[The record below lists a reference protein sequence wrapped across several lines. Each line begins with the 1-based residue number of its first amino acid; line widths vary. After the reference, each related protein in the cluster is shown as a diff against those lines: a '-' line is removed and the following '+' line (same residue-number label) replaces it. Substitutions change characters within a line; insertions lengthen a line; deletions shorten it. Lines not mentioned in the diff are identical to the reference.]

1 MRFGHCCRAL
11 LEMESEQLEKLRQ
24 SQLKGL
30 RSCDAKIERWA
41 QFERDYEA
49 LGERLRTLPE
59 RVSHEVMVP
68 LNSLAFMPGRII
80 HTNEVLVLL
89 GDNWFAERSASQAM
103 DIARRRAEQCRKMQK
118 ELKAER
124 QQRTNWIKYTDEL
137 HRESGYADI
146 REPYDPAA
154 ESAWRE
160 RHRKSVRDYHTSK
173 KAVEG
178 EQHQAAKDDV
188 WKLLERLELQEE
200 QEEKETC
207 TSVAATSHEEVSS
220 RKVRWQDESSG
231 HISFSYSSS
240 DTCSATTATCSSD
253 ALLSPGDI
261 LRIFGGS
268 EGSVAKSILKNSSD
282 VKPPTLPKASVSSP
296 VVPVPRERPKPKFDD
311 AFTGNVMEH
320 AIAPSSTTIDFDV
333 TDVELPAP
341 LSKPSSLFK
350 SRRRMKP

>member
-1 MRFGHCCRAL
+1 
-11 LEMESEQLEKLRQ
+11 MESEQLEKLRQ

-137 HRESGYADI
+137 HRE
-146 REPYDPAA
+146 RAA
-154 ESAWRE
+154 TPTFGSRTT
-160 RHRKSVRDYHTSK
+160 RPQK
-173 KAVEG
+173 
-178 EQHQAAKDDV
+178 AAKDDV

-296 VVPVPRERPKPKFDD
+296 VVPVPRERPRPKFGD

-320 AIAPSSTTIDFDV
+320 AIRTFVDDN
-333 TDVELPAP
+333 
-341 LSKPSSLFK
+341 
-350 SRRRMKP
+350 

>member
-1 MRFGHCCRAL
+1 
-11 LEMESEQLEKLRQ
+11 MESEQLEKLRQ

-49 LGERLRTLPE
+49 LAERLRTLPE

-89 GDNWFAERSASQAM
+89 GDNWFVERSASQAM
-103 DIARRRAEQCRKMQK
+103 DIAQRRAEQCKKMQ
-118 ELKAER
+118 EGLKAER
-124 QQRTNWIKYTDEL
+124 EQRTNWMKYTDEL

-146 REPYDPAA
+146 REPYDPAE

-173 KAVEG
+173 KAER
-178 EQHQAAKDDV
+178 EEEHQPAKDDV
-188 WKLLERLELQEE
+188 WKVLDRLELQEQ
-200 QEEKETC
+200 QEEEEESC
-207 TSVAATSHEEVSS
+207 TSVQPETTSHDEVS

-231 HISFSYSSS
+231 HISFSYSTS
-240 DTCSATTATCSSD
+240 DACSATTATCSSD

-261 LRIFGGS
+261 MRMFGGS

-282 VKPPTLPKASVSSP
+282 IKHPTLPKVSVSSP
-296 VVPVPRERPKPKFDD
+296 VVPAQREKSKLKFDD
-311 AFTGNVMEH
+311 AFTGNVVEH
-320 AIAPSSTTIDFDV
+320 RTVAPSSTTIDFDV

-341 LSKPSSLFK
+341 LSKPSSLFR
-350 SRRRMKP
+350 SRRRTKP